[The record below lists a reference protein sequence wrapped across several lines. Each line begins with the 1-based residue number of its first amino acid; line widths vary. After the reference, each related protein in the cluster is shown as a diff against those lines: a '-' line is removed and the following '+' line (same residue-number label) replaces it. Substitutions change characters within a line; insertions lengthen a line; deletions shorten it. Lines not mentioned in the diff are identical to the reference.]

1 MFLRLSRAAEGRP
14 WNMPGLSERARRPR
28 VESCREQRETIVS
41 AGRLPKVRE
50 LSPQAQHGI
59 MLGRIGTLLRSQYD
73 NLLKQPVPDRLAAL
87 IRKLS

>member
-1 MFLRLSRAAEGRP
+1 M
-14 WNMPGLSERARRPR
+14 
-28 VESCREQRETIVS
+28 S